1 MLEGPSRSELR
12 NAVPAREPETGIP
25 FGFPR
30 RDRERQ
36 DEVVVGP
43 FAPVQGVFR
52 TGLTHFEAEVDEFP
66 GQKSRARRRSRDLE
80 GPVWRRTCA
89 EELTSGG
96 AGKWNGAPGQAVP
109 SRLRQCSFG
118 RRMLRRAPMAG
129 KPKGWDAIV
138 IGSGIGGLT
147 AAVL

>member
-89 EELTSGG
+89 DEAHVRRRGQMEWRARTSSPLATEAMFVWSTNAEEG
-96 AGKWNGAPGQAVP
+96 AD
-109 SRLRQCSFG
+109 G
-118 RRMLRRAPMAG
+118 R
-129 KPKGWDAIV
+129 
-138 IGSGIGGLT
+138 
-147 AAVL
+147 